1 MMPAHAASSTSLRAE
16 STSLDNDFCRTHWSR
31 LYHLARQRGCDPQTA
46 QDAVQDLFLN
56 LLRRGHIEAL
66 AQQAPALQAHHL
78 SIRLRHLL
86 INRWRDASRQCRS
99 GSLPDLSLD
108 DDHIPEPAH
117 HDTPATR
124 HDRAWLHGCLTQAIT
139 RLQAEI
145 PVPAWQHLHP
155 LLLEEHHSPQS
166 GAQRASLHRA
176 RKKLRHL
183 VREAMNGSFQDW
195 SHHLPRQCYSAS

>member
-1 MMPAHAASSTSLRAE
+1 MSARDSSTSSPHAKSL
-16 STSLDNDFCRTHWSR
+16 SLDNDFCRTHWSR
-31 LYHLARQRGCDPQTA
+31 LYHLACQRGCDPQTA

-66 AQQAPALQAHHL
+66 SQQAPVLQAQHL
-78 SIRLRHLL
+78 SVRLRHLL

-99 GSLPDLSLD
+99 SSLPDLSLE

-117 HDTPATR
+117 HETPATQ
-124 HDRAWLHGCLTQAIT
+124 HDRAWLQGCLTQAIT
-139 RLQAEI
+139 RLQSEI
-145 PVPAWQHLHP
+145 PAPVWQHLHP
-155 LLLEEHHSPQS
+155 LLLEEHRSPQS
-166 GAQRASLHRA
+166 GAQRTALHRA

-195 SHHLPRQCYSAS
+195 NHHLPRQRHSAS